1 MLSRFFYIP
10 FVIGVAAF
18 LIVGFTIDSNYF
30 IYIVPFVVCIAVV
43 YILSPQIDW
52 WWHQRHPP
60 ELPAGVRH
68 LINTQSLFYQNLS
81 ADDKTRFR
89 NRMAMYMEA
98 NEFMGQGMEVVPP
111 DIRGVVAASVVQIT
125 FGYENYLLNKF
136 EHIIIYP
143 HRFPSPQHPEE
154 LHASEY
160 YEEDGAI
167 IFSAEQL
174 MPGFMQP
181 QRFLNIGLYEYT
193 RVFRNCH
200 PEVDF
205 PYIGVEHWPA
215 LVEIS
220 GFLQDKTI
228 QYIGLPEIDLVA
240 LAVVYYYD
248 FGERFKVVLPGEYE
262 GIGRALWVDG

>member
-1 MLSRFFYIP
+1 MLSKFFYIP
-10 FVIGVAAF
+10 FVLGVAVF
-18 LIVGFTIDSNYF
+18 LILGFSISSSYF

-43 YILSPQIDW
+43 YILSPQLDW
-52 WWHQRHPP
+52 WWYQRHPP

-81 ADDKTRFR
+81 AEDKTRFR

-125 FGYENYLLNKF
+125 FGYEDYLLNKF

-143 HRFPSPQHPEE
+143 HRFPSPQHPSA
-154 LHASEY
+154 LHASEH

-181 QRFLNIGLYEYT
+181 HRFLNIGLYEYT

-200 PEVDF
+200 PEVIF
-205 PYIGVEHWPA
+205 PHIGEEHWPA
-215 LVEIS
+215 LEEIS
-220 GFLQDKTI
+220 GFPQDKTI
-228 QYIGLPEIDLVA
+228 QYIGLAEIDLVA
-240 LAVVYYYD
+240 LGVVYFYD
-248 FGERFKVVLPGEYE
+248 FGEKFMAVLKEEYE
-262 GIGRALWVDG
+262 AIGRALRVSG